1 VCTPT
6 LPTTGIHRA
15 IPLSDA
21 EIRRAAPRESTYKL
35 PDGGGMYLEVRSTGA
50 RYWRLK
56 YRYGKKE
63 KLLALGVYPTV
74 SLKEAREKRKAAEKQ
89 LANGVDPGE
98 ARKAEKRS
106 QVTNAANS
114 FEAVAREWH
123 QKFSAD
129 LSESHAARN
138 LRRLEIHVFPHVG
151 GKPIASIEPPEVLD
165 ALQRIER
172 KGNIETAHRVRAL
185 VGQVMRYAIA
195 TGRAQG
201 DVAADLRGAIPPA
214 STRHHAAVTVPQLV
228 FVHTRWLGF
237 DEAIFLTVEWSKVVV
252 RNIDPL

>member
-1 VCTPT
+1 
-6 LPTTGIHRA
+6 LPVTINRKPRSRKNGIAGH
-15 IPLSDA
+15 DA
-21 EIRRAAPRESTYKL
+21 GNAGHDRRNT
-35 PDGGGMYLEVRSTGA
+35 
-50 RYWRLK
+50 
-56 YRYGKKE
+56 
-63 KLLALGVYPTV
+63 
-74 SLKEAREKRKAAEKQ
+74 
-89 LANGVDPGE
+89 
-98 ARKAEKRS
+98 
-106 QVTNAANS
+106 
-114 FEAVAREWH
+114 H
-123 QKFSAD
+123 
-129 LSESHAARN
+129 
-138 LRRLEIHVFPHVG
+138 
-151 GKPIASIEPPEVLD
+151 PEVLD